1 MQSNQNQALITWA
14 GLTQEQVNKVD
25 ALRRKGRLDFLHAA
39 YTSGVLGDSQY
50 VEFLA
55 ERLGI
60 PAVDPSRMII
70 PETVLGLVPRD
81 LLEKYN
87 AAPFFIKGKKLFLAI
102 SEPDDILAVDDIRF
116 MTGLDPLVH
125 VASPASITR
134 CLSQLKEGDE
144 PEDFGNLQDALSD
157 MEGEGVEFDTGDVDE
172 HDDTSSLEAA
182 TQAPVVKMVN
192 LIIMD
197 AIKKKASDIPKPFF

>member
-39 YTSGVLGDSQY
+39 YKSGVIGDSLY

-87 AAPFFIKGKKLFLAI
+87 AAPF
-102 SEPDDILAVDDIRF
+102 
-116 MTGLDPLVH
+116 
-125 VASPASITR
+125 
-134 CLSQLKEGDE
+134 
-144 PEDFGNLQDALSD
+144 
-157 MEGEGVEFDTGDVDE
+157 
-172 HDDTSSLEAA
+172 
-182 TQAPVVKMVN
+182 
-192 LIIMD
+192 
-197 AIKKKASDIPKPFF
+197 